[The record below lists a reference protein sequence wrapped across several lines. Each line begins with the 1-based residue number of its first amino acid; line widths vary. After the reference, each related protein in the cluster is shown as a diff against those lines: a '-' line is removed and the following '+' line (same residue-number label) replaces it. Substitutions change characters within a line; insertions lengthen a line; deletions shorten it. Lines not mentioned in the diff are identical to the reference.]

1 MAQFQ
6 DPKESLEELLTDA
19 DTVLFVGAG
28 ATDVVNG
35 VPLANHAERIG
46 VAHEDIV
53 FGALAC
59 QWWASTAEAPDFY
72 PVEDLDGS
80 DPLTERAALVGPDTT
95 ITRDGVERVPPE
107 TVLATEFD
115 YPAGV
120 FDGRDG
126 EVGLRSALEAYVDEL
141 GVDLVVAVDCGSD
154 SLYDGE
160 HGNVE
165 TPLHDFLL
173 MAAVDSLDV
182 PAVHTLTG
190 YGLDGEMPMDALDQ
204 TVADLMAAGAYLG
217 AHGVTQA
224 DVADLRTAY
233 ESVED
238 PINSLVVPAAT
249 GDHAPREVFGRTIVP
264 EPLSASILVFDTAT
278 VVANGP
284 AGRLVG
290 TESLEEAEEAL
301 LEAGIQPETRV

>member
-1 MAQFQ
+1 MSQK
-6 DPKESLEELLTDA
+6 PKQSLEELLAAA

-46 VAHEDIV
+46 VAHDDIC

-59 QWWASTAEAPDFY
+59 QWWASTADAPDFY
-72 PVEDLDGS
+72 PVDELDGS
-80 DPLTERAALVGPDTT
+80 EALTPLAALVGPETT
-95 ITRDGVERVPPE
+95 ITRDGTEHVPPE
-107 TVLATEFD
+107 VVLGTEFD

-126 EVGLRSALEAYVDEL
+126 EVGLRSALEAYVSEFD
-141 GVDLVVAVDCGSD
+141 VDFVVNVDCGSD
-154 SLYDGE
+154 SLFDGVN
-160 HGNVE
+160 GAVE
-165 TPLHDFLL
+165 TPLHDFLT
-173 MAAVDSLDV
+173 MAAIDSLDV

-190 YGLDGEMPMDALDQ
+190 YGLDGEMPMDALDE

-217 AHGVTQA
+217 AHGVTQS
-224 DVADLRTAY
+224 DVGDLRAAY
-233 ESVED
+233 ETVDD

-249 GDHAPREVFGRTIVP
+249 GDHAPRDVFGRTIVP
-264 EPLSASILVFDTAT
+264 EPLSASILVFDLAT

-284 AGRLVG
+284 ASTLVG
-290 TESLEEAEEAL
+290 TESLAEAETAL
-301 LEAGIQPETRV
+301 LEAGIEPETRV